1 MLTWEMGHVVLI
13 RFSTSRAVL
22 LHRNI
27 TVWKLQT
34 CSSVRRLYLYCYTA
48 LMGTNGAL
56 HLLRKCSAPFS
67 FGQCYSWKDSKLGT
81 MFSFN
86 SQTCWK
92 TKEKACFTF
101 HWSQWFLSLFALQ
114 ITSSPLWQERK
125 SLCLS
130 LHCLLSYMGTELTP
144 SRQGV
149 MHPLCYRAVSAV
161 PSHLNA
167 FLPISW

>member
-27 TVWKLQT
+27 TIWKLQM
-34 CSSVRRLYLYCYTA
+34 CFSVRRLSLYCHSAWT
-48 LMGTNGAL
+48 GINGAL

-67 FGQCYSWKDSKLGT
+67 FGQCSSWKDSKLET

-92 TKEKACFTF
+92 TKHASHSTEVSGFCLFLHFRSLPVPFGRKGRACVCVCIVCFPP
-101 HWSQWFLSLFALQ
+101 WVLSSRLSD
-114 ITSSPLWQERK
+114 TERCSPCVTVRLL
-125 SLCLS
+125 LCPVTK
-130 LHCLLSYMGTELTP
+130 CLLAY
-144 SRQGV
+144 
-149 MHPLCYRAVSAV
+149 
-161 PSHLNA
+161 
-167 FLPISW
+167 

>member
-1 MLTWEMGHVVLI
+1 MLTWETGHVVLI

-34 CSSVRRLYLYCYTA
+34 YFGVGRLCLYCYTA
-48 LMGTNGAL
+48 LMGINEAL
-56 HLLRKCSAPFS
+56 HLLRKGSAPFS
-67 FGQCYSWKDSKLGT
+67 FDQCYSWKDSKLET

-86 SQTCWK
+86 TQTCWK
-92 TKEKACFTF
+92 TKEKACLAF
-101 HWSQWFLSLFALQ
+101 HRSQWFLSLFALQ

-130 LHCLLSYMGTELTP
+130 LHCLLA
-144 SRQGV
+144 
-149 MHPLCYRAVSAV
+149 HRAVTYRTGIDAALV
-161 PSHLNA
+161 
-167 FLPISW
+167 LPCCFWSV